1 MSGPLDPP
9 GFAPTG
15 RSMEVEG
22 VDLWTMRDGRI
33 ARYRAFYDINDLARQ
48 LGHRAAAGSRAEK
61 AMVAPAAPAG
71 PMLDA
76 GGMTEPDFDAVVVGA
91 SVAGCTAA
99 RLFAQRGARVAL
111 VERRPDIDAYKTV
124 CTHYIQPSATPTI
137 EKLGL
142 AALIEER
149 GAVRNSIDLWTP
161 YGGWIR
167 HRGDAPYGY
176 NVTRQVLDPLLRR
189 MTAETPGVELL
200 AGHTATEL
208 LDGGGGPGVV
218 VEDRHRARRAL
229 RGRLVVAAD
238 GRDTHLAR
246 MAGVKGRV
254 RPHNR
259 FFYWAYW
266 RGVEPAGDRSRM
278 WFMEPDCAYTFP
290 NEDGLCLVL
299 AGAAPRPPA
308 RVPRRPRGR
317 VHAATSPRCPTRP
330 DLSRATRES
339 KLLGKLDLPNVS
351 RPAARPG
358 LAFVGDAALASDPL
372 WGVGCGWAF
381 QSAEWLVEETADALV
396 GGGRPRRGARLLPQG
411 PSPPPRAPP
420 LPHLRYRLRAGPPTR
435 SSARCTAAR

>member
-1 MSGPLDPP
+1 
-9 GFAPTG
+9 
-15 RSMEVEG
+15 
-22 VDLWTMRDGRI
+22 
-33 ARYRAFYDINDLARQ
+33 
-48 LGHRAAAGSRAEK
+48 
-61 AMVAPAAPAG
+61 
-71 PMLDA
+71 
-76 GGMTEPDFDAVVVGA
+76 MTETDFDAVIVGA

-99 RLFAQRGARVAL
+99 RLYAQRGARVAL

-142 AALIEER
+142 ATPIEER

-167 HRGDAPYGY
+167 HRGDTPYGY
-176 NVTRQVLDPLLRR
+176 NVTREVLDPLLRR

-200 AGHTATEL
+200 LGYAATEL
-208 LDGGGGPGVV
+208 RTDPSPGIV
-218 VEDRHRARRAL
+218 VEDRHHGRRGL

-238 GRDTHLAR
+238 GRDTHLAQ
-246 MAGVKGRV
+246 MAGVPGRV

-290 NEDGLCLVL
+290 NEDGITLIL
-299 AGAAPRPPA
+299 AAPQRDRLPEFREDLESAYMSYVAQLPDA
-308 RVPRRPRGR
+308 
-317 VHAATSPRCPTRP
+317 P
-330 DLSRATRES
+330 DLTHATRES
-339 KLLGKLDLPNVS
+339 KILGKLDLPNIS

-381 QSAEWLVEETADALV
+381 QSADWLVEETADALLANGDLDAALDSYRKAHRRRLGPHHFV
-396 GGGRPRRGARLLPQG
+396 ISDIASARPANPVERAMYRSAVTDDDVFHTFEAIGSRRRSPALLFAPRTLARLA
-411 PSPPPRAPP
+411 RA
-420 LPHLRYRLRAGPPTR
+420 A
-435 SSARCTAAR
+435 

>member
-1 MSGPLDPP
+1 MS
-9 GFAPTG
+9 
-15 RSMEVEG
+15 
-22 VDLWTMRDGRI
+22 
-33 ARYRAFYDINDLARQ
+33 
-48 LGHRAAAGSRAEK
+48 
-61 AMVAPAAPAG
+61 
-71 PMLDA
+71 
-76 GGMTEPDFDAVVVGA
+76 DFDAVVVGA

-99 RLFAQRGARVAL
+99 RLYAQRGARVAL
-111 VERRPDIDAYKTV
+111 VEKRPDLDAYKTV

-142 AALIEER
+142 AALIEEH

-161 YGGWIR
+161 YGGWI
-167 HRGDAPYGY
+167 HARGDTPYGY
-176 NVTRQVLDPLLRR
+176 NVTRQVLDPLLRG

-208 LDGGGGPGVV
+208 LANGSAGVV
-218 VEDRHRARRAL
+218 VEDRRRARREL
-229 RGRLVVAAD
+229 RAPLVVAAD
-238 GRDTHLAR
+238 GRESHVAR
-246 MAGVKGRV
+246 MAGVRGRV

-266 RGVEPAGDRSRM
+266 RGLRPGDDRSRM

-299 AGAAPRPPA
+299 VAPHRDRLPEFRSDLEGAYL
-308 RVPRRPRGR
+308 
-317 VHAATSPRCPTRP
+317 HALAALPDGP
-330 DLSRATRES
+330 DLSDATRES

-381 QSAEWLVEETADALV
+381 QTADWLVEETADALV
-396 GGGRPRRGARLLPQG
+396 GNRDLDTALDSYRRAHRRRLGPHHFVISDIATARPANPVERAMYRKAVTDDGVWHTFEAIGSRRRSPATLFSPRMLARL
-411 PSPPPRAPP
+411 
-420 LPHLRYRLRAGPPTR
+420 
-435 SSARCTAAR
+435 ARPA